1 MRLALLEEA
10 HLTPRAVVQGARPT
24 RTAKGGADKDGK
36 APPPKHKV
44 LKIFRD
50 MPERNH
56 ASLMLVYRRAAELF
70 SKVEALIAK
79 YRPWVAIGL
88 HEGSLDDLVDARD
101 GGRRLRGEL
110 QGAQG
115 EAEGGVT

>member
-1 MRLALLEEA
+1 MHTDLPQITCDLEFKARRLQLRPPLED
-10 HLTPRAVVQGARPT
+10 L
-24 RTAKGGADKDGK
+24 RTEFYREIKKFIAIPPSFKGLGYFEEAKGGADKDGK

-79 YRPWVAIGL
+79 YRP
-88 HEGSLDDLVDARD
+88 
-101 GGRRLRGEL
+101 
-110 QGAQG
+110 
-115 EAEGGVT
+115 

>member
-1 MRLALLEEA
+1 MARVTDGPCDRWPSSHSRPSHASRT
-10 HLTPRAVVQGARPT
+10 LTPHLPPSFKGLGYFEE
-24 RTAKGGADKDGK
+24 AKGGADKDGK

-79 YRPWVAIGL
+79 YRP
-88 HEGSLDDLVDARD
+88 
-101 GGRRLRGEL
+101 
-110 QGAQG
+110 
-115 EAEGGVT
+115 

>member
-1 MRLALLEEA
+1 MARVTDGPCDRWPSSHSRPSHASRT
-10 HLTPRAVVQGARPT
+10 LTPRLPPSFQGLGYFEE
-24 RTAKGGADKDGK
+24 AKGGADKDGK

-79 YRPWVAIGL
+79 YRP
-88 HEGSLDDLVDARD
+88 
-101 GGRRLRGEL
+101 
-110 QGAQG
+110 
-115 EAEGGVT
+115 

>member
-1 MRLALLEEA
+1 MRVTDGPPPTPVPPTPPAL
-10 HLTPRAVVQGARPT
+10 LTPRLPPSFKGLGYFEE
-24 RTAKGGADKDGK
+24 AKGGADKDGK

-79 YRPWVAIGL
+79 YRP
-88 HEGSLDDLVDARD
+88 
-101 GGRRLRGEL
+101 
-110 QGAQG
+110 
-115 EAEGGVT
+115 

>member
-1 MRLALLEEA
+1 MWTDGPPPTPVAPTPPALLTPHLPPSFKGLGYFEE
-10 HLTPRAVVQGARPT
+10 
-24 RTAKGGADKDGK
+24 AKGGADKDGK

-79 YRPWVAIGL
+79 YRP
-88 HEGSLDDLVDARD
+88 
-101 GGRRLRGEL
+101 
-110 QGAQG
+110 
-115 EAEGGVT
+115 